1 MALATFRPAR
11 QNLGAGGR
19 IDMFRYHTQAWL
31 SALSVTVIVFC
42 TVTFLSSNA
51 YAAECTEGFC
61 PLADVEGSRL
71 EGLYSGPEGDL
82 AVFFGRLFYFALSIG
97 AILAILRIAWGG
109 YLYMTTDLWSSKERA
124 KEVLR
129 ETTLGLFLLLAVW
142 LILHQINPKIL
153 ELNIDI
159 KALPN
164 QGQVRETPTKLKLSD
179 EVPSGK
185 VCVSFVDTS
194 QRRCFSSM
202 AACQAAI
209 ANTAARDLPCEKF

>member
-1 MALATFRPAR
+1 
-11 QNLGAGGR
+11 
-19 IDMFRYHTQAWL
+19 MFRHHTQTWL
-31 SALSVTVIVFC
+31 YVLSVMVIVFC
-42 TVTFLSSNA
+42 AVIFFSPNA
-51 YAAECTEGFC
+51 FAAECTEGFC

-153 ELNIDI
+153 ELNIKI
-159 KALPN
+159 EALPSQN
-164 QGQVRETPTKLKLSD
+164 QGGANPAGGSNISQGPGGAGLITFSTPERRPQPQPNTICGSDAEFGAGGTGLGDWVCGYKSVSGCLSVNLREC
-179 EVPSGK
+179 G
-185 VCVSFVDTS
+185 
-194 QRRCFSSM
+194 RY
-202 AACQAAI
+202 
-209 ANTAARDLPCEKF
+209 